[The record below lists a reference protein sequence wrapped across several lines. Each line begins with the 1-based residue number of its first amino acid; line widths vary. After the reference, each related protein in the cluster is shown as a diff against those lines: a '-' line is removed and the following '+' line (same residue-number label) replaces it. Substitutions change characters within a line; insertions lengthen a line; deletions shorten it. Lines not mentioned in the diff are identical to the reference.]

1 MKKYIERIKNG
12 VITENP
18 IFVQVLAMCPT
29 LAVTSSAENA
39 VGMGA
44 ATTLVLIFSN
54 LLISALRKVIP
65 DKIRIPAYIVII
77 ASFVTVVD
85 MLMEG
90 FLPSLYKSLGIF
102 IPLIVVNC
110 VILGRAEA
118 YAAKNGIVASIFDAI
133 GMGLGFT
140 ASLFAVGVV
149 REIIG
154 NGTILGLQIMPASY
168 QPAAIMILAPGA
180 FFALGVLMT
189 LINYINLKRTNGQA
203 KNLEH
208 DCSNCALGC
217 AGKCGSIDLIK

>member
-1 MKKYIERIKNG
+1 MKKYLERIKNG

-54 LLISALRKVIP
+54 FLISALRKVIP

-208 DCSNCALGC
+208 DCSSCAMGC
-217 AGKCGSIDLIK
+217 GGKCGSIDLIK